1 MSTITITEI
10 ANKIQEAMTLAK
22 TTGCIQYLFTRN
34 GSRLEI
40 SERYDQSYTGR
51 IYPGGRVELRGP
63 VGDQVKKYLE
73 GKR

>member
-1 MSTITITEI
+1 MSSIAITEI
-10 ANKIQEAMTLAK
+10 ANKIQEATARAK
-22 TTGCIQYLFTRN
+22 TTGSVQYLFARN